1 VNVSILSNLFNRDS
15 KYITGVDIGSG
26 FIKVAQLDY
35 SQSQPALIAAGAT
48 ALPPGAITDGLIS
61 NSALL
66 ATQLQQLMLSAGCHG
81 ENVAFSVGGRSTF
94 VREVLFPSMEPAE
107 LKEAITWDIEKYIP
121 FAPDTYYY
129 DYSIVGKS
137 ETDLEMRV
145 LIAAAPKEEIDAL
158 MALANESGLKPIAID
173 IDALA
178 AGRALGDPDSAL
190 LVDIGD
196 SITQITVFQGGC
208 PVAARTVVMGGRNF
222 TFDIMQI
229 LGLTYQEAE
238 LLKVRQ
244 EGLLRPRNDDDDAT
258 DVHSKLA
265 QSVGELARE
274 IVQTS
279 EFYKVQNRS
288 AVIDK
293 VILTGGGANLDN
305 LIKHLEWQTG
315 MPVALLDP
323 LFSVRSTAAFDPQYI
338 RGLGGQLTVAIGL
351 AMRGGEA

>member
-1 VNVSILSNLFNRDS
+1 M
-15 KYITGVDIGSG
+15 TGVDIGSG
-26 FIKVAQLDY
+26 FIKVAELDY
-35 SQSQPALIAAGAT
+35 SHRQPALIAAGAT
-48 ALPPGAITDGLIS
+48 ALPQGVIKDGLIS
-61 NSALL
+61 NLALL
-66 ATQLQQLMLSAGCHG
+66 AAQLQQLMLSAGCHSK
-81 ENVAFSVGGRSTF
+81 NVAFSVGGRSTF
-94 VREVLFPSMEPAE
+94 VREVLFPLMGPAE

-129 DYSIVGKS
+129 DYSIIGKS

-145 LIAAAPKEEIDAL
+145 VVAAAPKEEIDAL
-158 MALANESGLKPIAID
+158 TALAKESGLNPVAID

-178 AGRALGDPDSAL
+178 ACRALGIMDSAL

-196 SITQITVFQGGC
+196 LNTQITVFQRGC
-208 PVAARTVVMGGRNF
+208 PVAARTVIKGGRSF
-222 TFDIMQI
+222 TLDIMQV

-238 LLKVRQ
+238 LLKLRQ
-244 EGLLRPRNDDDDAT
+244 EGLLSPRNVDDAT

-265 QSVGELARE
+265 SSIGELARE

-293 VILTGGGANLDN
+293 VILTGGGAYLDN
-305 LIKHLEWQTG
+305 LCKHLEWLTG

-323 LFSVRSTAAFDPQYI
+323 LFSFRSTAAFEPQYI
-338 RGLGGQLTVAIGL
+338 RGLAGQLTVAIGL